1 VAKLAA
7 SQLTLKPR
15 VTLDEFRRV
24 NDASVREQRR
34 MLDAFSNPSARLGY
48 GTPNMTE
55 GAQYPLT
62 RLTRNYLLL
71 VSLYRSNWIVRK
83 VIDTKAEDM
92 LKNGW
97 RINSQVTPA
106 QIDKYEQVM
115 TATGT
120 VPKLIEALSWSR
132 LYGGA
137 GALIVIEGEEDL
149 EKPLKAED
157 IELDSYRGLLVFD
170 RWSGISPGAK
180 LNQDIND
187 PLSFGLPDFYQLT
200 IESGTRNVHHSR
212 ILRFTGRKLP
222 RWELQAEQYWG
233 VSEVEIMFEELKKR
247 DNTSWN
253 IASLVFRANI
263 LGLRQKDLSQMLS
276 GIGTNAAA
284 AQRFYQTLQAQSEL
298 ISNQGIMVLPEEGG
312 LETHPYGF
320 GGISDVYQNFM
331 LDICGATEYTMTRLF
346 GRTISGLGQ
355 SNEGDEHQYY
365 DHVSQL
371 QRQQLDPIL
380 RHQLLPIIAVSTWGK
395 VPKDF
400 NWSFN
405 PVRSMSAE
413 DQAELGAK
421 STDAVDKVF
430 NSGIIGRKTA
440 LQELQQQSDITGLFS
455 NITDEMVADAD
466 EEPMGQG
473 ELLDKEAGLERD
485 NAEHGSE
492 LDKDKAEH
500 GSKLEKEKAEH
511 AAKLEPKPKP
521 KAKDANPFNDEF
533 GSPREHVAKLMEYR
547 SFNTEARGNNWVEY
561 SRGDHRYGKYQ
572 RTAWKDV
579 PDEARGRW
587 CRVYFAD
594 DDKVSKVEMHWD
606 GKARTQKGFEG
617 VQGFASSAGDA
628 DASQKMTKKEVQYE
642 NVAKGADHCGA
653 CTHFED
659 GGTCAIVSGS
669 ITYKGWCEEF
679 KAPTEDGLLSTI
691 AEGYQAGRKLAGA
704 EDAGV
709 ESTNLEYED
718 LDFQGLKVN
727 IENLRGSTRHGAGWH
742 QQMTAPYGY
751 IQNTEGADG
760 DAVDC
765 FVGPVL
771 NAPYAYVVHTKNPK
785 TGAYDEDKVML
796 GYESAKEAHTAFL
809 ENYSSPDFFESMEKI
824 SVRELKL
831 KLRTLRG
838 RKLTNGQPETAKDNS
853 MRGVR

>member
-24 NDASVREQRR
+24 NDASLREQRR

-97 RINSQVTPA
+97 RINSQVSPA

-149 EKPLKAED
+149 EKPLKADD

-276 GIGTNAAA
+276 GISSNADAA
-284 AQRFYQTLQAQSEL
+284 KRFYQTLQAQSEL

-371 QRQQLDPIL
+371 QRQQLDPVL

-413 DQAELGAK
+413 DQAELGSK
-421 STDAVDKVF
+421 STDAIDKVF

-455 NITDEMVADAD
+455 NITDEMVAEAE

-473 ELLDKEAGLERD
+473 ELLDREAGLERD

-500 GSKLEKEKAEH
+500 STKLEKEKAEH
-511 AAKLEPKPKP
+511 AAKLNPEPKP
-521 KAKDANPFNDEF
+521 KAKAKDAALDCDE
-533 GSPREHVAKLMEYR
+533 EKKLTHAE
-547 SFNTEARGNNWVEY
+547 
-561 SRGDHRYGKYQ
+561 
-572 RTAWKDV
+572 
-579 PDEARGRW
+579 
-587 CRVYFAD
+587 
-594 DDKVSKVEMHWD
+594 VSYHE
-606 GKARTQKGFEG
+606 
-617 VQGFASSAGDA
+617 S
-628 DASQKMTKKEVQYE
+628 
-642 NVAKGADHCGA
+642 AKGKDKCANCSRYNASTPDPN
-653 CTHFED
+653 ED
-659 GGTCAIVSGS
+659 ENQSCQIVQSPVMPD
-669 ITYKGWCEEF
+669 GWCNEF
-679 KAPTEDGLLSTI
+679 KAAPTEDGLLSTI

-704 EDAGV
+704 EDAKITWKAYRDMQQAWVKAGAKVSFAEFVKQVDPSNARALIEFDKNKGSEDAGV

-718 LDFQGLKVN
+718 LDFQGLKIN
-727 IENLRGSTRHGAGWH
+727 IENLRGSTRHGADWH
-742 QQMTAPYGY
+742 QQMTTPYGY

-785 TGAYDEDKVML
+785 TDAYDEDKVML